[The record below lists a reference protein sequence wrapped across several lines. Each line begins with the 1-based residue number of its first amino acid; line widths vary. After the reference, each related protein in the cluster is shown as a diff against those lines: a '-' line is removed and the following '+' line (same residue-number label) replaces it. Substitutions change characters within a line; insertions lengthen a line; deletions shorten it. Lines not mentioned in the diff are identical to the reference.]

1 MHDRPGEQRSGNA
14 ATLEPVSSPVRILLG
29 LVVGALLGAFVAPH
43 APWFVEYGAR
53 PVGALFLRLLLVL
66 VMPLAAAALVL
77 GIAEMRPGSLGG
89 VAGRALAWTLGLT
102 TVAVLIGVTL
112 TNLVGPGR
120 GVDRAALPAGVAP
133 AAYAGNPVDAF
144 IAMFPDNVIAA
155 ASRGELLG
163 VLFSAVLFGL
173 ALRSLEGPAVTTLRD
188 GIQGF
193 FEVCARGVQMVMV
206 LAPVGVG
213 GLICVW
219 VARTGL
225 PGLLPLGSFVGV
237 VVGAIL
243 LQAVVVYGV
252 ALRSAG
258 WSPIQFYRAAEPA
271 LAMAFS
277 TASSAATLPTTLRVA
292 EERLHLPTERAR
304 FVLTVGAS
312 ANQNGTAL
320 FEGVAVLFLAQLYAV
335 DLSLLQQAYVVGIAI
350 LAGVGT
356 AGVPGASLPVIV
368 AVAGSVGVPPEAVGV
383 LVGVDRLLDMCRTTL
398 NVAGDLVIAALVS
411 PAVSDA
417 HKK

>member
-1 MHDRPGEQRSGNA
+1 M
-14 ATLEPVSSPVRILLG
+14 TSPLRILLG
-29 LVVGALLGAFVAPH
+29 LLLGALVGAFVAPS
-43 APWFVEYGAR
+43 APWLVEYLAR
-53 PVGALFLRLLLVL
+53 PAGALFLRLLLVL

-77 GIAEMRPGSLGG
+77 GVAELRPGSLAG

-102 TVAVLIGVTL
+102 SVGVAIGVGL

-120 GVDRAALPAGVAP
+120 GVDRAALPQGEAP

-144 IAMFPDNVIAA
+144 VGMFPDNVVAA

-163 VLFSAVLFGL
+163 VLFVALLFGL
-173 ALRSLEGPAVTTLRD
+173 ALRASEGPAVDTLRS

-193 FEVCARGVQMVMV
+193 FEVCARGVRMVMT

-213 GLICVW
+213 GLVCAW
-219 VARTGL
+219 VAKTGL
-225 PGLLPLGSFVGV
+225 VGLLPLASFAGV

-243 LQAVVVYGV
+243 LQAVVVYGI
-252 ALRSAG
+252 ALRGAG
-258 WSPIQFYRAAEPA
+258 WSPVDFYRRVQPA

-292 EERLHLPTERAR
+292 EENLALPAERAR

-320 FEGVAVLFLAQLYAV
+320 FEGVAVLFLAQLYGV
-335 DLSLLQQAYVVGIAI
+335 ELSVLQQGYVVFIAI

-356 AGVPGASLPVIV
+356 AGVPGASLPVIA
-368 AVAGSVGVPPEAVGV
+368 AVAASVGVPAESIGV
-383 LVGVDRLLDMCRTTL
+383 LVGIDRFLDMCRTTL
-398 NVAGDLVIAALVS
+398 NVAGDLVIAAVVS
-411 PAVSDA
+411 PPAPLA
-417 HKK
+417 AAPPRG